1 MNLGYQLSSEEHGP
15 NALVE
20 NARRAEE
27 AGFTYGLVSDHFHP
41 WIDAQGQSPF
51 VWSVLGGIARETTRL
66 RVGTGVTCPLFR
78 MHPSL
83 VAQAAATAAIM
94 FEGRFFLGAGTG
106 ERLNE
111 HITTDRWPSNV
122 RRQAML
128 EEAIQLIRLLWG
140 GGTHTFEGRFFAV
153 DRARIY
159 SLPPDPPPIYL
170 AASGRRAAQL
180 AARIGDGLVSVSPSA
195 DVVRGFAE
203 SGGAGKPRH
212 AELFVCCA
220 ETRER
225 AIETVMRQW
234 PLPGLPPGSLTELAT
249 PSQFSEAAQSVTRD
263 ALEGRVVLGPDP
275 AEHIQAIERYA
286 QAGFDHVHIH
296 QIGPD
301 QQSAFRLYERE
312 ILPEV
317 GRIAVG
323 ARA

>member
-1 MNLGYQLSSEEHGP
+1 MILGYHLSSEEHGP
-15 NALVE
+15 NDLVE
-20 NARRAEE
+20 HARRAEE
-27 AGFTYGLVSDHFHP
+27 AGFAYGVVTDHFHP
-41 WIDAQGQSPF
+41 WIDAQGQSPY

-66 RVGTGVTCPLFR
+66 RVGTAVTCPLFR

-94 FEGRFFLGAGTG
+94 FEGRFFLGARTG

-111 HITTDRWPSNV
+111 HILSDAWPSNV

-128 EEAIQLIRLLWG
+128 EEAIGLIRLLWR
-140 GGTHTFEGRFFAV
+140 GGTHTFEGRFFTV

-170 AASGRRAAQL
+170 GAVGRRAAQL
-180 AARIGDGLVSVSPSA
+180 AGRIGDGLISTSPSA
-195 DVVRGFAE
+195 DVRAFDE

-212 AELFVCCA
+212 GELLVCCA

-234 PLPGLPPGSLTELAT
+234 PLPGLPSGILTELAT
-249 PSQFSEAAQSVTRD
+249 PSQFSQAAQDVTPD
-263 ALEGRVVLGPDP
+263 ALKGSVVLGPDP

-286 QAGFDHVHIH
+286 RAGFDHVHIH

-301 QQSAFRLYERE
+301 QHSVFRLYERE
-312 ILPEV
+312 ILPQV

>member
-1 MNLGYQLSSEEHGP
+1 MILGYQLSSEEHGP
-15 NALVE
+15 NVLIE

-27 AGFTYGLVSDHFHP
+27 AGFAYGVVSDHFHP
-41 WIDAQGQSPF
+41 WIDAQGQSPY
-51 VWSVLGGIARETTRL
+51 VWSVLGGIFRETTRL
-66 RVGTGVTCPLFR
+66 RVGTGVTCPLIR
-78 MHPSL
+78 MHPAL

-94 FEGRFFLGAGTG
+94 FQGRFFLGLGTG

-111 HITTDRWPSNV
+111 HIVTDAWPSNA

-128 EEAIQLIRLLWG
+128 EEAVELIRLLWE
-140 GGTHTFEGRFFAV
+140 GGTQTFEGRFFTV

-170 AASGRRAAQL
+170 GALGRRAARL
-180 AARIGDGLVSVSPSA
+180 VGRIGDGLISVSPSA
-195 DVVRGFAE
+195 DIRAFDE

-212 AELFVCCA
+212 GELYVCCA

-234 PLPGLPPGSLTELAT
+234 PLPGLPPGILTELAT
-249 PSQFSEAAQSVTRD
+249 PSQFSEAAQSVTPE
-263 ALEGRVVLGPDP
+263 ALKGSVVLGPDP
-275 AEHIQAIERYA
+275 TEHIQAIERYA

-301 QQSAFRLYERE
+301 QLSAVRLYERE
-312 ILPEV
+312 ILSQV